1 MLPFNLTNAQK
12 RTIDDCLNDMMNKRS
27 PMNRL
32 VQGDVGSGKTAVAS
46 AVAYSVI
53 KNGYQVAFMVPT
65 EILAQQHF
73 ESISK
78 LLENT
83 DIKVDILT
91 GSLTP
96 KNKKLA
102 REKLASGE
110 TNLIIGTH
118 ALLTKDTE
126 FKSLAL
132 AITDE
137 QHRFGVGQRSTLL
150 SKGNHPHLLVMS
162 ATPIPRTLG
171 LIIYGDLDISIIDEL
186 PPGRQVIDTL
196 LIDGKK
202 RARALGFIKK
212 NVEEGHQCYIVCP
225 LVDESENQMLNLHS
239 AEMYAE
245 TLKNHTDFQNI
256 NVGLIHGKMKPTD
269 KEKVMN
275 DFKDNKIQ
283 VLVSTT
289 VIEVGVDVPNANI
302 IMIENAE
309 RFGLS
314 QLHQLRGRV
323 GRGSEKSYCILVSDN
338 TTYDTIKRLETMKRT
353 SNGFEIADEDLK
365 LRGPGDFFGEKQH
378 GLPEMK
384 IADLG
389 NMEDLNEAQ
398 MCAEEILKKSSDL
411 SEDEYKGIKAEINQL
426 FGRVGGESL
435 N

>member
-1 MLPFNLTNAQK
+1 
-12 RTIDDCLNDMMNKRS
+12 
-27 PMNRL
+27 
-32 VQGDVGSGKTAVAS
+32 
-46 AVAYSVI
+46 
-53 KNGYQVAFMVPT
+53 
-65 EILAQQHF
+65 
-73 ESISK
+73 
-78 LLENT
+78 
-83 DIKVDILT
+83 
-91 GSLTP
+91 
-96 KNKKLA
+96 
-102 REKLASGE
+102 
-110 TNLIIGTH
+110 
-118 ALLTKDTE
+118 
-126 FKSLAL
+126 
-132 AITDE
+132 
-137 QHRFGVGQRSTLL
+137 
-150 SKGNHPHLLVMS
+150 
-162 ATPIPRTLG
+162 
-171 LIIYGDLDISIIDEL
+171 
-186 PPGRQVIDTL
+186 
-196 LIDGKK
+196 
-202 RARALGFIKK
+202 
-212 NVEEGHQCYIVCP
+212 
-225 LVDESENQMLNLHS
+225 
-239 AEMYAE
+239 
-245 TLKNHTDFQNI
+245 
-256 NVGLIHGKMKPTD
+256 
-269 KEKVMN
+269 MN